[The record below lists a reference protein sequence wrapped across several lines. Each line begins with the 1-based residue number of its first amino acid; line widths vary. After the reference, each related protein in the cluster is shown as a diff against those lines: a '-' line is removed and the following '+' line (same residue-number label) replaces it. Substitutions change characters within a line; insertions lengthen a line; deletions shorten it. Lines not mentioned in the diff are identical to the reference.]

1 MKIKVCGLTS
11 IDQIQQLSALN
22 VDYCGLIFYEKSPRF
37 VSDKINSNE
46 LRKLSLPAKLVG
58 VFVNE
63 NVDHIK
69 SKIEEYGLAAVQL
82 CGNESS
88 EECNEIKTFA
98 EVIKVFHVG
107 DRMLQLE
114 DYESCCDY
122 FLFDTASD
130 NYGGTGK
137 KYDWKLLSKMEITKP
152 FFISGGI
159 SSGDVLHLKQFFH
172 PQLFGIDINSRFEIS
187 PGIKDI
193 EKIKKFIHQLQTS

>member
-11 IDQIQQLSALN
+11 IEQIQQLSALN

-37 VSDKINSNE
+37 ASAKIDPIE
-46 LRKLSLPAKLVG
+46 LKNLSLPVKLTG

-63 NVDHIK
+63 SVDHIK
-69 SKIEEYGLAAVQL
+69 SKIEEYGLVAVQL
-82 CGNESS
+82 CGNESP

-107 DRMLQLE
+107 HKMLQFKN
-114 DYESCCDY
+114 YGSCCDY

-137 KYDWKLLSKMEITKP
+137 KYDWKLLSEMKIEKP

-159 SSGDVLHLKQFFH
+159 SSDDVLHLKEFFH
-172 PQLFGIDINSRFEIS
+172 PHLFGVDINSRFEIS
-187 PGIKDI
+187 LGIKDI
-193 EKIKKFIHQLQTS
+193 EKIKKFNHQLQAS